1 MKILAFLLALFLTSC
16 YLTKQ
21 SYYHL
26 KIVWNTIPLESAINE
41 ETDLEKKELLALVED
56 ILKFSEE
63 YLLLKTKRNYQ
74 KYYQT
79 DKKSISFAV
88 SASPLLEMKAYQ
100 WWFPILG
107 KVDYKGFFVLEDAQK
122 EAQKISQK
130 DYEIWISPVSAY
142 STLGWFDDPITTPM
156 LLYGKYYL
164 INTLI
169 HETTH
174 STLYFKNQTALSE
187 QLASFVAKIGSEQF
201 LKGQGK
207 EGEKLLLE
215 QRQRQKKYSQFT
227 RLMKQ
232 TYSKAEMIYQNTT
245 SDEEKL
251 VLKKQLFEN
260 TKKEIL
266 EIYPKASKNFL
277 KLNNARLL
285 QFKRYA
291 EDNPTFENIWLS
303 SGKDWQMFWKKVRQ
317 DFKIKD

>member
-1 MKILAFLLALFLTSC
+1 M
-16 YLTKQ
+16 
-21 SYYHL
+21 
-26 KIVWNTIPLESAINE
+26 
-41 ETDLEKKELLALVED
+41 
-56 ILKFSEE
+56 
-63 YLLLKTKRNYQ
+63 
-74 KYYQT
+74 
-79 DKKSISFAV
+79 
-88 SASPLLEMKAYQ
+88 
-100 WWFPILG
+100 
-107 KVDYKGFFVLEDAQK
+107 
-122 EAQKISQK
+122 
-130 DYEIWISPVSAY
+130 
-142 STLGWFDDPITTPM
+142 
-156 LLYGKYYL
+156 
-164 INTLI
+164 
-169 HETTH
+169 
-174 STLYFKNQTALSE
+174 
-187 QLASFVAKIGSEQF
+187 ASFVAKIGSEQF